1 MMQHGTV
8 ANELERPQRCE
19 SGNRVCIGT
28 PPAFRQASGD
38 ADHVLLRYPD
48 INKAVREPGAKRLH
62 HHVSEIAGEQDYTF
76 VSRRKATQRINE
88 GFSQL
93 AASNSR
99 IAISYSRSL
108 IGR

>member
-1 MMQHGTV
+1 MQHGTV
-8 ANELERPQRCE
+8 TNELERPQRRE
-19 SGNRVCIGT
+19 SGNRVCVGT
-28 PPAFRQASGD
+28 PPAFRQARGD
-38 ADHVLLRYPD
+38 ADHVLLRYSD
-48 INKAVREPGAKRLH
+48 IDKAVREPGAKRLH

-76 VSRRKATQRINE
+76 ISRRESTYCFDT
-88 GFSQL
+88 GYSQL